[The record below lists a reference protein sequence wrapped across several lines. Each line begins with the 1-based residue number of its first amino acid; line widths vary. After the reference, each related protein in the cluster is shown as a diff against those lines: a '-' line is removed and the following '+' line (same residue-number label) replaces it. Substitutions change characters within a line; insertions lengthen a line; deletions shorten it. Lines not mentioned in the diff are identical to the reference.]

1 MNPRAMSHLTPQDR
15 TALAE
20 YIAAIQDRFPER
32 ILDVILFGSKARG
45 DADAESDID
54 LLVVVDVQNIED
66 RGFNEV
72 RSELW
77 RIASEVSL
85 RHDVVISSRVFDQD
99 RWARAKRMRLPLYRA
114 IVTDGISLLPE
125 RLAM

>member
-1 MNPRAMSHLTPQDR
+1 LTPKDR
-15 TALAE
+15 AALAE

-66 RGFNEV
+66 RGFSEV

-85 RHDVVISSRVFDQD
+85 RHDVVISSRVFDQG
-99 RWARAKRMRLPLYRA
+99 RWAKAKRMRLPLYRA
-114 IVTDGISLLPE
+114 IVADGISLLPE
-125 RLAM
+125 PLAM